1 MIPSVLIGALTA
13 LLGGLAAMG
22 VDWARHNGRAW
33 LAWLIGLAAL
43 GALIAVVA
51 IGGPDRIGSAA
62 IAVALFGF
70 LLIQRSKARRAVA
83 EVQAREEFEPP
94 QSWQP

>member
-13 LLGGLAAMG
+13 LLCGLAAMG

-33 LAWLIGLAAL
+33 LAWVIGLATL
-43 GALIAVVA
+43 GALIAVVI
-51 IGGPDRIGSAA
+51 IGGPGRIGSVA

-70 LLIQRSKARRAVA
+70 LLYQRSKARKAVA
-83 EVQAREEFEPP
+83 EVQAREQSEPP
-94 QSWQP
+94 